1 MNKEH
6 EFILEVKRQLD
17 KTDWNFERKDI
28 IKKAVEKLRD
38 KGYSDSEIRKIFEI
52 EIIKEQDNSQMVTNN
67 SRYLDLLDEILNS

>member
-28 IKKAVEKLRD
+28 IKKAVKNLRD

>member
-67 SRYLDLLDEILNS
+67 SRYLDLLNEILNS

>member
-6 EFILEVKRQLD
+6 EFILDVKKQLD

-28 IKKAVEKLRD
+28 IEKAVEKLRD
-38 KGYSDSEIRKIFEI
+38 KGYSNSEIRKIFEI

>member
-17 KTDWNFERKDI
+17 KSGWNFERKDI

-38 KGYSDSEIRKIFEI
+38 KGYSDSEIKKIFE
-52 EIIKEQDNSQMVTNN
+52 NRNN
-67 SRYLDLLDEILNS
+67 QRTG